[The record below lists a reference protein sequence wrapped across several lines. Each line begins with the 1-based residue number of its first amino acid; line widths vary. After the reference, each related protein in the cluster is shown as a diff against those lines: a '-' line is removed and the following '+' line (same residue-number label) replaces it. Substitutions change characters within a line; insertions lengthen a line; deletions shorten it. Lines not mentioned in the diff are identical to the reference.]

1 MLRDG
6 KPVTAVALGEEL
18 ELRWEIVRF
27 REEHGGDEKVGYFID
42 TCLAERLD
50 GPPPDPEPLVL
61 IQNGI
66 CFTTKAHSVFSTV
79 PQILS
84 TATFSFGSI
93 EFLLSNDVPMRSYV
107 IGCCA
112 SGFSTKIKVFRFD
125 GSRRVR
131 LRCSINVCVERCKP
145 VNCDIDAGASSSSST
160 TPSLKGVD
168 DDENAGVT
176 VESFGKRRRR
186 RRRRQTL
193 RDLSEM
199 VRKFKPNHQTTI
211 ATRNENEN
219 DDVVGQM
226 IEQDTVAGSYTIIE
240 SSEVIENENGFA
252 DESAGTTAAV
262 EAVTRPTVSQMVQTA
277 EPTSKKCTEGA
288 LAELSKLDDRVC
300 ILRHALISL
309 IVVLLLI
316 AGMQIYTL
324 VHCVYARS
332 KQKRLESACS
342 RSYSE
347 SSYSSR
353 KPSTSCGDSFSF
365 RSTNSYTST
374 SSMSERDF
382 SR

>member
-1 MLRDG
+1 
-6 KPVTAVALGEEL
+6 
-18 ELRWEIVRF
+18 
-27 REEHGGDEKVGYFID
+27 
-42 TCLAERLD
+42 
-50 GPPPDPEPLVL
+50 
-61 IQNGI
+61 
-66 CFTTKAHSVFSTV
+66 
-79 PQILS
+79 
-84 TATFSFGSI
+84 
-93 EFLLSNDVPMRSYV
+93 
-107 IGCCA
+107 
-112 SGFSTKIKVFRFD
+112 
-125 GSRRVR
+125 
-131 LRCSINVCVERCKP
+131 
-145 VNCDIDAGASSSSST
+145 
-160 TPSLKGVD
+160 
-168 DDENAGVT
+168 
-176 VESFGKRRRR
+176 
-186 RRRRQTL
+186 
-193 RDLSEM
+193 M

-374 SSMSERDF
+374 SSMNLTTSHSTVASEKMRDLSF
-382 SR
+382 FETESSKFKLLM